1 MFQMEWIAVFLYD
14 HYVFMQMLI
23 ATIKMLPFP
32 FLCVFF
38 FFFFIH
44 SKILLRFLR
53 TKISSNFYVPR
64 TSPRSQENISL
75 IDKCVDEYIDKS
87 FNSN

>member
-1 MFQMEWIAVFLYD
+1 
-14 HYVFMQMLI
+14 MQMLI

-32 FLCVFF
+32 WFVFF
-38 FFFFIH
+38 LIH

-64 TSPRSQENISL
+64 TCPRSQENISL

-87 FNSN
+87 FNSS